1 MHRPGDKW
9 GDDPFFMINILRQE
23 ILTESPT
30 IVVKVG
36 TRILTDERGH
46 LSGSQIE
53 SFANQLA
60 EARQRG
66 FRMVLVS
73 SGAVGSGIGR
83 LGLPGRPTDLAQLQA
98 VAAVGQSALIEA
110 YNHHLE
116 KLGLHAAQILL
127 TADDL
132 EHRAKYLNVRNTLNA
147 LLEYGAIPI
156 INENDTLSVAELK
169 TTFGDNDRLAALVA
183 DLIHAPLLILLS
195 DIDGLYNGDPRNPE
209 SKLIETVH
217 RIDSSIQSLAFDRLT
232 GLSKGGMAS
241 KLRIAHQITHAGGSV
256 IIANGREPKIL
267 QKILNCEDFGTLFL
281 PQGTRMAARKQW
293 IGYAIMPRGRVVV
306 DDGCAKA
313 LVENGKSL
321 LPIGIREVEG
331 EFEHGDVLAVCTEDG
346 LEIARGFT
354 NYSSSD
360 LERIKGR
367 HSDEI
372 EAEFPDLLHYEEVMH
387 RDNLTLTTMG

>member
-1 MHRPGDKW
+1 
-9 GDDPFFMINILRQE
+9 MINILRQE

-36 TRILTDERGH
+36 TRILTDASGH
-46 LSGSQIE
+46 LSESQIE

-60 EARQRG
+60 EARAKG

-83 LGLPGRPTDLAQLQA
+83 LGLPGRPKDLAQLQA

-110 YNHHLE
+110 YNHFLE

-132 EHRAKYLNVRNTLNA
+132 EHRTKYLNVRNTLNA
-147 LLEYGAIPI
+147 LLEFGAIPI

-195 DIDGLYNGDPRNPE
+195 DIDGLYDGDPRKPGA
-209 SKLIETVH
+209 KLIPTVH
-217 RIDSSIQSLAFDRLT
+217 QIDASIQALAFDRLT

-241 KLRIAHQITHAGGSV
+241 KLRIAHQITNAGGAM

-267 QKILNCEDFGTLFL
+267 QKILNCEDYGTLFL

-293 IGYAIMPRGRVVV
+293 IGYAIFPRGRVLV
-306 DDGCAKA
+306 DDGCANA
-313 LVENGKSL
+313 LINKGKSL
-321 LPIGIREVEG
+321 LPIGIREVQG
-331 EFEHGDVLAVCTEDG
+331 DFDHGDVIAVCTLNG
-346 LEIARGFT
+346 LEIGRGLT
-354 NYSSSD
+354 NYSSSE
-360 LERIKGR
+360 LK
-367 HSDEI
+367 EI
-372 EAEFPDLLHYEEVMH
+372 QGKRSSEFEAEYEEVIH
-387 RDNLTLTTMG
+387 RDNLTLTNMIK

>member
-1 MHRPGDKW
+1 
-9 GDDPFFMINILRQE
+9 MIDILRQE

-46 LSGSQIE
+46 LSESQIE

-60 EARQRG
+60 EAKAKG
-66 FRMVLVS
+66 YRMVLVS

-83 LGLPGRPTDLAQLQA
+83 LGLSGRPTDLAQLQA

-110 YNHHLE
+110 YNHFLE

-132 EHRAKYLNVRNTLNA
+132 EHRTKYLNVRNTLNA

-156 INENDTLSVAELK
+156 INENDTLSVVELN

-195 DIDGLYNGDPRNPE
+195 DIDGLYDGDPKNPE
-209 SKLIETVH
+209 SNLIQTVH
-217 RIDSSIQSLAFDRLT
+217 QIDASIQALAFDRLT

-267 QKILNCEDFGTLFL
+267 QKILNCEEFGTLFL
-281 PQGTRMAARKQW
+281 PQGTKMTARKQW
-293 IGYAIMPRGRVVV
+293 IGYAIFPRGRVLV
-306 DDGCAKA
+306 DEGCARA

-331 EFEHGDVLAVCTEDG
+331 EFEPGDVIAVCSMDG
-346 LEIARGFT
+346 LEIGRGFT
-354 NYSSSD
+354 NYSSQD
-360 LERIKGR
+360 LAQIRGK
-367 HSDEI
+367 HSNEI
-372 EAEFPDLLHYEEVMH
+372 EKDFPEMKLYAEVIH
-387 RDNLTLTTMG
+387 RDNLTLTSMVS

>member
-1 MHRPGDKW
+1 
-9 GDDPFFMINILRQE
+9 MINILRQE

-36 TRILTDERGH
+36 TRILTDASGH
-46 LSGSQIE
+46 LSESQIE

-60 EARQRG
+60 EARAKG

-83 LGLPGRPTDLAQLQA
+83 LGLPGRPKDLAQLQA

-110 YNHHLE
+110 YNHFLE

-132 EHRAKYLNVRNTLNA
+132 EHRTKYLNVRNTLNA
-147 LLEYGAIPI
+147 LLEFGAIPI

-195 DIDGLYNGDPRNPE
+195 DIDGLYDGDPRKPGV
-209 SKLIETVH
+209 KLIPTVH
-217 RIDSSIQSLAFDRLT
+217 QIDASIQALAFDRLT

-241 KLRIAHQITHAGGSV
+241 KLRIAHQITNAGGAM

-267 QKILNCEDFGTLFL
+267 QKILNCEDYGTLFL

-293 IGYAIMPRGRVVV
+293 IGYAIFPRGRVLV
-306 DDGCAKA
+306 DDGCANA
-313 LVENGKSL
+313 LINKGKSL
-321 LPIGIREVEG
+321 LPIGVREVQG
-331 EFEHGDVLAVCTEDG
+331 DFDHGDVIAVCTLNG
-346 LEIARGFT
+346 LEIGRGLT
-354 NYSSSD
+354 NYSSSE
-360 LERIKGR
+360 LK
-367 HSDEI
+367 EI
-372 EAEFPDLLHYEEVMH
+372 QGKRSSEFEAEYEEVIH
-387 RDNLTLTTMG
+387 RDNLTLTNMAK

>member
-1 MHRPGDKW
+1 
-9 GDDPFFMINILRQE
+9 MIDILRQE

-46 LSGSQIE
+46 LSESQIE

-60 EARQRG
+60 EAKAKG
-66 FRMVLVS
+66 YRMVLVS

-83 LGLPGRPTDLAQLQA
+83 LGLSGRPTDLAQLQA

-110 YNHHLE
+110 YNHFLE

-127 TADDL
+127 TADGL
-132 EHRAKYLNVRNTLNA
+132 EHRTKYLNVRNTLNA

-156 INENDTLSVAELK
+156 INENDTLSVVELN

-195 DIDGLYNGDPRNPE
+195 DIDGLYDGDPKNPE
-209 SKLIETVH
+209 SNLIQTVH
-217 RIDSSIQSLAFDRLT
+217 QIDASIQALAFDRLT

-267 QKILNCEDFGTLFL
+267 QKILNCEEFGTLFL
-281 PQGTRMAARKQW
+281 PQGTKMTARKQW
-293 IGYAIMPRGRVVV
+293 IGYAIFPRGRVLV
-306 DDGCAKA
+306 DEGCARA

-331 EFEHGDVLAVCTEDG
+331 EFEPGDVIAVCSMDG
-346 LEIARGFT
+346 LEIGRGFT
-354 NYSSSD
+354 NYSSQD
-360 LERIKGR
+360 LAQIRGK
-367 HSDEI
+367 HSNEI
-372 EAEFPDLLHYEEVMH
+372 EKDFPEMKFYAEVIH
-387 RDNLTLTTMG
+387 RDNLTLTSMVS

>member
-1 MHRPGDKW
+1 
-9 GDDPFFMINILRQE
+9 MINILRQE

-36 TRILTDERGH
+36 TRILTDASGH
-46 LSGSQIE
+46 LSESQIE

-60 EARQRG
+60 EARAKG

-83 LGLPGRPTDLAQLQA
+83 LGLPGRPKDLAQLQA

-110 YNHHLE
+110 YNHFLE

-132 EHRAKYLNVRNTLNA
+132 EHRTKYLNVRNTLNA
-147 LLEYGAIPI
+147 LLEFGAIPI

-195 DIDGLYNGDPRNPE
+195 DIDGLYDGDPRKPGV
-209 SKLIETVH
+209 KLIPTVH
-217 RIDSSIQSLAFDRLT
+217 QIDASIQALAFDRLT

-241 KLRIAHQITHAGGSV
+241 KLRIAHQITNAGGAM

-267 QKILNCEDFGTLFL
+267 QKILNCEDYGTLFL

-293 IGYAIMPRGRVVV
+293 IGYAIFPRGRVLV
-306 DDGCAKA
+306 DDGCANA
-313 LVENGKSL
+313 LINKGKSL
-321 LPIGIREVEG
+321 LPIGVREVQG
-331 EFEHGDVLAVCTEDG
+331 DFDHGDVIAVCTLNG
-346 LEIARGFT
+346 LEIGRGFT
-354 NYSSSD
+354 NYSSAE
-360 LERIKGR
+360 LK
-367 HSDEI
+367 EI
-372 EAEFPDLLHYEEVMH
+372 QGKRSSEFEAEYEEVIH
-387 RDNLTLTTMG
+387 RDNLTLTNMAK

>member
-1 MHRPGDKW
+1 
-9 GDDPFFMINILRQE
+9 MINILRQE

-36 TRILTDERGH
+36 TRILTDASGH
-46 LSGSQIE
+46 LSESQIE

-60 EARQRG
+60 EARAKG
-66 FRMVLVS
+66 FRVVLVS

-83 LGLPGRPTDLAQLQA
+83 LGLSGRPKDLAQLQA

-110 YNHHLE
+110 YNHFLE

-127 TADDL
+127 TADDF
-132 EHRAKYLNVRNTLNA
+132 EHRTKYLNVRNTLNA
-147 LLEYGAIPI
+147 LLEFGAIPI

-195 DIDGLYNGDPRNPE
+195 DIDGLYDGDPRKPGV
-209 SKLIETVH
+209 KLIPTVH
-217 RIDSSIQSLAFDRLT
+217 QIDASIQALAFDRLT

-241 KLRIAHQITHAGGSV
+241 KLRIAHQITNAGGAM

-267 QKILNCEDFGTLFL
+267 QKILNCEDYGTLFL

-293 IGYAIMPRGRVVV
+293 IGYAIFPRGRVLV
-306 DDGCAKA
+306 DDGCADA
-313 LVENGKSL
+313 LIKKGKSL
-321 LPIGIREVEG
+321 LPIGVREVQG
-331 EFEHGDVLAVCTEDG
+331 DFDHGDVIAVCTLNG
-346 LEIARGFT
+346 LEIGRGFT
-354 NYSSSD
+354 NYSSAE
-360 LERIKGR
+360 LK
-367 HSDEI
+367 EI
-372 EAEFPDLLHYEEVMH
+372 QGKRSTEFEAEYEEVIH
-387 RDNLTLTTMG
+387 RDNLTLTNMIK

>member
-1 MHRPGDKW
+1 
-9 GDDPFFMINILRQE
+9 MINILRQE

-36 TRILTDERGH
+36 TRILTDASGH
-46 LSGSQIE
+46 LSESQIE

-60 EARQRG
+60 EARAKG

-83 LGLPGRPTDLAQLQA
+83 LGLPGRPKDLAQLQA

-110 YNHHLE
+110 YNHFLE

-132 EHRAKYLNVRNTLNA
+132 EHRTKYLNVRNTLNA
-147 LLEYGAIPI
+147 LLEFGAIPI

-195 DIDGLYNGDPRNPE
+195 DIDGLYDGDPRKPGV
-209 SKLIETVH
+209 KLIPTVH
-217 RIDSSIQSLAFDRLT
+217 QIDASIQALAFDRLT

-241 KLRIAHQITHAGGSV
+241 KLRIAHQITNAGGAM

-267 QKILNCEDFGTLFL
+267 QKIMNCEDYGTLFL

-293 IGYAIMPRGRVVV
+293 IGYAIFPRGRVLV
-306 DDGCAKA
+306 DDGCANA
-313 LVENGKSL
+313 LINKGKSL
-321 LPIGIREVEG
+321 LPIGVREVQG
-331 EFEHGDVLAVCTEDG
+331 DFDHGDVIAVCTLNG
-346 LEIARGFT
+346 LEIGRGLT
-354 NYSSSD
+354 NYSSSE
-360 LERIKGR
+360 LK
-367 HSDEI
+367 EI
-372 EAEFPDLLHYEEVMH
+372 QGKRSSEFEAEYEEVIH
-387 RDNLTLTTMG
+387 RDNLTLTNMAK

>member
-1 MHRPGDKW
+1 
-9 GDDPFFMINILRQE
+9 MINILRQE

-36 TRILTDERGH
+36 TRILTDASGH
-46 LSGSQIE
+46 LSESQIE

-60 EARQRG
+60 EARAKG
-66 FRMVLVS
+66 FRVVLVS

-83 LGLPGRPTDLAQLQA
+83 LGLSGRPKDLAQLQA

-110 YNHHLE
+110 YNHFLE

-127 TADDL
+127 TADDF
-132 EHRAKYLNVRNTLNA
+132 EHRTKYLNVRNTLNA
-147 LLEYGAIPI
+147 LLEFGAIPI

-195 DIDGLYNGDPRNPE
+195 DIDGLYDGDPRKPGA
-209 SKLIETVH
+209 KLIPTVH
-217 RIDSSIQSLAFDRLT
+217 QIDASIQALAFDRLT

-241 KLRIAHQITHAGGSV
+241 KLRIAHQITNAGGAM

-267 QKILNCEDFGTLFL
+267 QKILNCEDYGTLFL

-293 IGYAIMPRGRVVV
+293 IGYAIFPRGRVLV
-306 DDGCAKA
+306 DDGCANA
-313 LVENGKSL
+313 LIKKGKSL
-321 LPIGIREVEG
+321 LPIGVREVQG
-331 EFEHGDVLAVCTEDG
+331 DFDHGDVIAVCTLNG
-346 LEIARGFT
+346 LEIGRGLT
-354 NYSSSD
+354 NYSSSE
-360 LERIKGR
+360 LK
-367 HSDEI
+367 EI
-372 EAEFPDLLHYEEVMH
+372 QGKRSSEFEAEYEEVIH
-387 RDNLTLTTMG
+387 RDNLTLTNMIK

>member
-1 MHRPGDKW
+1 
-9 GDDPFFMINILRQE
+9 MINILRQE
-23 ILTESPT
+23 ILTEATT

-36 TRILTDERGH
+36 TRILTDASGH
-46 LSGSQIE
+46 LSESQIE

-60 EARQRG
+60 EARAKG

-83 LGLPGRPTDLAQLQA
+83 LGLPGRPKDLAQLQA

-110 YNHHLE
+110 YNHFLE

-132 EHRAKYLNVRNTLNA
+132 EHRTKYLNVRNTLNA
-147 LLEYGAIPI
+147 LLEFGAIPI

-195 DIDGLYNGDPRNPE
+195 DIDGLYDGDPRKPGV
-209 SKLIETVH
+209 KLIPTVH
-217 RIDSSIQSLAFDRLT
+217 QIDASIQALAFDRLT
-232 GLSKGGMAS
+232 GLSKGGMAR
-241 KLRIAHQITHAGGSV
+241 KLRIAHQITNAGGAM

-267 QKILNCEDFGTLFL
+267 QKILNCEDYGTLFL

-293 IGYAIMPRGRVVV
+293 IGYAIFPRGRVLV
-306 DDGCAKA
+306 DDGCANA
-313 LVENGKSL
+313 LINKGKSL
-321 LPIGIREVEG
+321 LPIGIREVQG
-331 EFEHGDVLAVCTEDG
+331 DFDHGDVIAVCTLNG
-346 LEIARGFT
+346 LEIGRGLT
-354 NYSSSD
+354 NYSSSE
-360 LERIKGR
+360 LK
-367 HSDEI
+367 EI
-372 EAEFPDLLHYEEVMH
+372 QGKRSSEFEAEYEEVIH
-387 RDNLTLTTMG
+387 RDNLTLTNMIK

>member
-1 MHRPGDKW
+1 
-9 GDDPFFMINILRQE
+9 MINILRQE

-36 TRILTDERGH
+36 TRILTDASGH
-46 LSGSQIE
+46 LSESQIE

-60 EARQRG
+60 EARAKG
-66 FRMVLVS
+66 YRMVLVS

-83 LGLPGRPTDLAQLQA
+83 LGLPGRPKDLAQLQA

-110 YNHHLE
+110 YNHFLE

-132 EHRAKYLNVRNTLNA
+132 EHRTKYLNVRNTLNA
-147 LLEYGAIPI
+147 LLEFGAIPI

-195 DIDGLYNGDPRNPE
+195 DIDGLYDGDPRKPGA
-209 SKLIETVH
+209 KLIPTVH
-217 RIDSSIQSLAFDRLT
+217 QIDASIQALAFDRLT

-241 KLRIAHQITHAGGSV
+241 KLRIAHQITNAGGAM

-267 QKILNCEDFGTLFL
+267 QKILNCEDYGTLFL

-293 IGYAIMPRGRVVV
+293 IGYAIFPRGRVLV
-306 DDGCAKA
+306 DDGCADA
-313 LVENGKSL
+313 LINKGKSL
-321 LPIGIREVEG
+321 LPIGVREVQG
-331 EFEHGDVLAVCTEDG
+331 DFDHGDVIAVCTLNG
-346 LEIARGFT
+346 LEIGRGLT
-354 NYSSSD
+354 NYSSSE
-360 LERIKGR
+360 LK
-367 HSDEI
+367 EI
-372 EAEFPDLLHYEEVMH
+372 QGKRSTEFEAEYEEVIH
-387 RDNLTLTTMG
+387 RDNLTLTKMKE

>member
-1 MHRPGDKW
+1 
-9 GDDPFFMINILRQE
+9 MINILRQE

-36 TRILTDERGH
+36 TRILTDASGH
-46 LSGSQIE
+46 LSESQIE

-60 EARQRG
+60 EARAKG

-83 LGLPGRPTDLAQLQA
+83 LGLPGRPKDLAQLQA

-110 YNHHLE
+110 YNHFLE

-132 EHRAKYLNVRNTLNA
+132 EHRTKYLNVRNTLNA
-147 LLEYGAIPI
+147 LLEFGAIPI

-195 DIDGLYNGDPRNPE
+195 DIDGLYDGDPRKPGV
-209 SKLIETVH
+209 KLIPTVH
-217 RIDSSIQSLAFDRLT
+217 QIDASIQALAFDRLT

-241 KLRIAHQITHAGGSV
+241 KLRIAHQITNAGGAM

-267 QKILNCEDFGTLFL
+267 QKILNCEDYGTLFL

-293 IGYAIMPRGRVVV
+293 IGYAIFPRGRVLV
-306 DDGCAKA
+306 DDGCADA
-313 LVENGKSL
+313 LINKGKSL

-331 EFEHGDVLAVCTEDG
+331 EFGHGDVIAICTLNG
-346 LEIARGFT
+346 LEIGRGLT
-354 NYSSSD
+354 NYSSSE
-360 LERIKGR
+360 LK
-367 HSDEI
+367 EI
-372 EAEFPDLLHYEEVMH
+372 QGKRSTEFEAEYEEVIH
-387 RDNLTLTTMG
+387 RDNLTLTNMIK

>member
-1 MHRPGDKW
+1 
-9 GDDPFFMINILRQE
+9 MINILRQE
-23 ILTESPT
+23 ILTEATT

-36 TRILTDERGH
+36 TRILTDASGH
-46 LSGSQIE
+46 LSESQIE

-60 EARQRG
+60 EARAKG

-83 LGLPGRPTDLAQLQA
+83 LGLPGRPKDLAQLQA

-110 YNHHLE
+110 YNHFLE

-132 EHRAKYLNVRNTLNA
+132 EHRTKYLNVRNTLNA
-147 LLEYGAIPI
+147 LLEFGAIPI

-195 DIDGLYNGDPRNPE
+195 DIDGLYDGDPRKPGV
-209 SKLIETVH
+209 KLIPTVH
-217 RIDSSIQSLAFDRLT
+217 QIDASIQALAFDRLT

-241 KLRIAHQITHAGGSV
+241 KLRIAHQITNAGGAM

-267 QKILNCEDFGTLFL
+267 QKILNCEDYGTLFL

-293 IGYAIMPRGRVVV
+293 IGYAIFPRGRVLV
-306 DDGCAKA
+306 DDGCANA
-313 LVENGKSL
+313 LINKGKSL
-321 LPIGIREVEG
+321 LPIGIREVQG
-331 EFEHGDVLAVCTEDG
+331 DFDHGDVIAVCTLNG
-346 LEIARGFT
+346 LEIGRGLT
-354 NYSSSD
+354 NYSSSE
-360 LERIKGR
+360 LK
-367 HSDEI
+367 EI
-372 EAEFPDLLHYEEVMH
+372 QGKRSSEFEAEYEEVIH
-387 RDNLTLTTMG
+387 RDNLTLTNMIK

>member
-1 MHRPGDKW
+1 
-9 GDDPFFMINILRQE
+9 MINILRQE

-36 TRILTDERGH
+36 TRILTDASGH
-46 LSGSQIE
+46 LSESQIE

-60 EARQRG
+60 EARAKG

-83 LGLPGRPTDLAQLQA
+83 LGLPGRPKDLAQLQA

-110 YNHHLE
+110 YNHFLE

-132 EHRAKYLNVRNTLNA
+132 EHRTKYLNVRNTLNA
-147 LLEYGAIPI
+147 LLEFGAIPI

-195 DIDGLYNGDPRNPE
+195 DIDGLYDGDPRKPGA
-209 SKLIETVH
+209 KLIPTVH
-217 RIDSSIQSLAFDRLT
+217 QIDASIQALAFDRLT

-241 KLRIAHQITHAGGSV
+241 KLRIAHQITNAGGAM

-267 QKILNCEDFGTLFL
+267 QKILNCEDYGTLFL

-293 IGYAIMPRGRVVV
+293 IGYAIFPRGRVLV
-306 DDGCAKA
+306 DDGCANA
-313 LVENGKSL
+313 LINKGKSL
-321 LPIGIREVEG
+321 LPIGVREVQG
-331 EFEHGDVLAVCTEDG
+331 DFDHGDVIAVCTLNG
-346 LEIARGFT
+346 LEIGRGLT
-354 NYSSSD
+354 NYSSSE
-360 LERIKGR
+360 LK
-367 HSDEI
+367 EI
-372 EAEFPDLLHYEEVMH
+372 QGKRSSEFEAEYEEVIH
-387 RDNLTLTTMG
+387 RDNLTLTNMAK

>member
-1 MHRPGDKW
+1 
-9 GDDPFFMINILRQE
+9 MINILRQE

-36 TRILTDERGH
+36 TRILTDASGH
-46 LSGSQIE
+46 LSESQIE

-60 EARQRG
+60 EARAKG
-66 FRMVLVS
+66 FRVVLVS

-83 LGLPGRPTDLAQLQA
+83 LGLSGRPKDLAQLQA

-110 YNHHLE
+110 YNHFLE

-127 TADDL
+127 TADDF
-132 EHRAKYLNVRNTLNA
+132 EHRTKYLNVRNTLNA
-147 LLEYGAIPI
+147 LLEFGAIPI

-195 DIDGLYNGDPRNPE
+195 DIDGLYDGDPRKPGV
-209 SKLIETVH
+209 KLIPTVH
-217 RIDSSIQSLAFDRLT
+217 QIDASIQALAFDRLT

-241 KLRIAHQITHAGGSV
+241 KLRIAHQITNAGGAM

-267 QKILNCEDFGTLFL
+267 QKILNCEDYGTLFL

-293 IGYAIMPRGRVVV
+293 IGYAIFPRGRVLV
-306 DDGCAKA
+306 DDGCADA
-313 LVENGKSL
+313 LIKKGKSL
-321 LPIGIREVEG
+321 LPIGVREVQG
-331 EFEHGDVLAVCTEDG
+331 DFDHGDVIAVCTLNG
-346 LEIARGFT
+346 LEIGRGLT
-354 NYSSSD
+354 NYSSSE
-360 LERIKGR
+360 LK
-367 HSDEI
+367 EI
-372 EAEFPDLLHYEEVMH
+372 QGKRSSEFEAEYEEVIH
-387 RDNLTLTTMG
+387 RDNLTLTNMIK

>member
-1 MHRPGDKW
+1 
-9 GDDPFFMINILRQE
+9 MINILRQE

-36 TRILTDERGH
+36 TRILTDASGH
-46 LSGSQIE
+46 LSESQIE

-60 EARQRG
+60 EARAKG
-66 FRMVLVS
+66 FRVVLVS

-83 LGLPGRPTDLAQLQA
+83 LGLSGRPKDLAQLQA

-110 YNHHLE
+110 YNHFLE

-127 TADDL
+127 TADDF
-132 EHRAKYLNVRNTLNA
+132 EHRTKYLNVRNTLNA
-147 LLEYGAIPI
+147 LLEFGAIPI

-195 DIDGLYNGDPRNPE
+195 DIDGLYDGDPRKPGA
-209 SKLIETVH
+209 KLIPTVH
-217 RIDSSIQSLAFDRLT
+217 QIDASIQALAFDRLT

-241 KLRIAHQITHAGGSV
+241 KLRIAHQITNAGGAM

-267 QKILNCEDFGTLFL
+267 QKILNCEDYGTLFL

-293 IGYAIMPRGRVVV
+293 IGYAIFPRGRVLV
-306 DDGCAKA
+306 DDGCADA
-313 LVENGKSL
+313 LIKKGKSL
-321 LPIGIREVEG
+321 LPIGVREVQG
-331 EFEHGDVLAVCTEDG
+331 DFDHGDVIAVCTLNG
-346 LEIARGFT
+346 LEIGRGLT
-354 NYSSSD
+354 NYSSSE
-360 LERIKGR
+360 LK
-367 HSDEI
+367 EI
-372 EAEFPDLLHYEEVMH
+372 QGKRSSEFEAEYEEVIH
-387 RDNLTLTTMG
+387 RDNLTLTNMIK

>member
-1 MHRPGDKW
+1 
-9 GDDPFFMINILRQE
+9 MINILRQE

-36 TRILTDERGH
+36 TRILTDASGH
-46 LSGSQIE
+46 LSESQIE

-60 EARQRG
+60 EARAKG
-66 FRMVLVS
+66 FRVVLVS

-83 LGLPGRPTDLAQLQA
+83 LGLSGRPKDLAQLQA

-110 YNHHLE
+110 YNHFLE

-127 TADDL
+127 TADDF
-132 EHRAKYLNVRNTLNA
+132 EHRTKYLNVRNTLNA
-147 LLEYGAIPI
+147 LLEFGAIPI

-195 DIDGLYNGDPRNPE
+195 DIDGLYDGDPRKPGA
-209 SKLIETVH
+209 KLIPTVH
-217 RIDSSIQSLAFDRLT
+217 QIDASIQALAFDRLT

-241 KLRIAHQITHAGGSV
+241 KLRIAHQITNAGGAM

-267 QKILNCEDFGTLFL
+267 QKILNCEDYGTLFL

-293 IGYAIMPRGRVVV
+293 IGYAIFPRGRVLV
-306 DDGCAKA
+306 DDGCADA
-313 LVENGKSL
+313 LIKKGKSL
-321 LPIGIREVEG
+321 LPIGVREVQG
-331 EFEHGDVLAVCTEDG
+331 DFDHGDVIAVCTLNG
-346 LEIARGFT
+346 LEIGRGLT
-354 NYSSSD
+354 NYSSAE
-360 LERIKGR
+360 LK
-367 HSDEI
+367 EI
-372 EAEFPDLLHYEEVMH
+372 QGKRSTEFEAEYEEVIH
-387 RDNLTLTTMG
+387 RDNLTLTNMAK

>member
-1 MHRPGDKW
+1 
-9 GDDPFFMINILRQE
+9 MINILRQE

-36 TRILTDERGH
+36 TRILTDASGH
-46 LSGSQIE
+46 LSESQIE

-60 EARQRG
+60 EARAKG
-66 FRMVLVS
+66 FRVVLVS

-83 LGLPGRPTDLAQLQA
+83 LGLSGRPKDLAQLQA

-110 YNHHLE
+110 YNHFLE

-127 TADDL
+127 TADDF
-132 EHRAKYLNVRNTLNA
+132 EHRTKYLNVRNTLNA
-147 LLEYGAIPI
+147 LLEFGAIPI

-195 DIDGLYNGDPRNPE
+195 DIDGLYDGDPRKPGV
-209 SKLIETVH
+209 KLIPTVH
-217 RIDSSIQSLAFDRLT
+217 QIDASIQALAFDRLT

-241 KLRIAHQITHAGGSV
+241 KLRIAHQITNAGGAM

-267 QKILNCEDFGTLFL
+267 QKILNCEDYGTLFL

-293 IGYAIMPRGRVVV
+293 IGYAIFPRGRVLV
-306 DDGCAKA
+306 DDGCADA
-313 LVENGKSL
+313 LINKGKSL
-321 LPIGIREVEG
+321 LPIGVREVQG
-331 EFEHGDVLAVCTEDG
+331 DFDHGDVIAVCTLNG
-346 LEIARGFT
+346 LEIGRGLT
-354 NYSSSD
+354 NYSSSE
-360 LERIKGR
+360 LK
-367 HSDEI
+367 EI
-372 EAEFPDLLHYEEVMH
+372 QGKRSSEFEAEYEEVIH
-387 RDNLTLTTMG
+387 RDNLTLTNMIK

>member
-1 MHRPGDKW
+1 ML
-9 GDDPFFMINILRQE
+9 NILRQE

-36 TRILTDERGH
+36 TRILTDASGH
-46 LSGSQIE
+46 LSESQIE

-60 EARQRG
+60 EARAKG

-83 LGLPGRPTDLAQLQA
+83 LGLPGRPKDLAQLQA

-110 YNHHLE
+110 YNHFLE

-132 EHRAKYLNVRNTLNA
+132 EHRTKYLNVRNTLNA
-147 LLEYGAIPI
+147 LLEFGAIPI

-195 DIDGLYNGDPRNPE
+195 DIDGLYDGDPRKPGA
-209 SKLIETVH
+209 KLIPTVH
-217 RIDSSIQSLAFDRLT
+217 QIDASIQALAFDRLT

-241 KLRIAHQITHAGGSV
+241 KLRIAHQITNAGGAM

-267 QKILNCEDFGTLFL
+267 QKILNCEDYGTLFL

-293 IGYAIMPRGRVVV
+293 IGYAIFPRGRVLV
-306 DDGCAKA
+306 DDGCANA
-313 LVENGKSL
+313 LINKGKSL
-321 LPIGIREVEG
+321 LPIGVREVQG
-331 EFEHGDVLAVCTEDG
+331 DFDHGDVIAVCTLNG
-346 LEIARGFT
+346 LEIGRGLT
-354 NYSSSD
+354 NYSSSE
-360 LERIKGR
+360 LK
-367 HSDEI
+367 EI
-372 EAEFPDLLHYEEVMH
+372 QGKRSSEFEAEYEEVIH
-387 RDNLTLTTMG
+387 RDNLTLTNMIK

>member
-1 MHRPGDKW
+1 
-9 GDDPFFMINILRQE
+9 MINILRQE
-23 ILTESPT
+23 ILTEATT

-36 TRILTDERGH
+36 TRILTDASGH
-46 LSGSQIE
+46 LSESQIE

-60 EARQRG
+60 EARAKG

-83 LGLPGRPTDLAQLQA
+83 LGLPGRPKDLAQLQA

-110 YNHHLE
+110 YNHFLE

-132 EHRAKYLNVRNTLNA
+132 EHRTKYLNVRNTLNA
-147 LLEYGAIPI
+147 LLEFGAIPI

-195 DIDGLYNGDPRNPE
+195 DIDGLYDGDPRKPGV
-209 SKLIETVH
+209 KLIPTVH
-217 RIDSSIQSLAFDRLT
+217 QIDASIQALAFDRLT

-241 KLRIAHQITHAGGSV
+241 KLRIAHQITNAGGAM

-267 QKILNCEDFGTLFL
+267 QKILNCEDYGTLFL

-293 IGYAIMPRGRVVV
+293 IGYAIFPRGRVLV
-306 DDGCAKA
+306 DDGCADA
-313 LVENGKSL
+313 LINKGKSL
-321 LPIGIREVEG
+321 LPIGVREVQG
-331 EFEHGDVLAVCTEDG
+331 DFDHGDVIAVCTLNG
-346 LEIARGFT
+346 LEIGRGLT
-354 NYSSSD
+354 NYSSSE
-360 LERIKGR
+360 LK
-367 HSDEI
+367 EI
-372 EAEFPDLLHYEEVMH
+372 QGKRSSEFEAEYEEVIH
-387 RDNLTLTTMG
+387 RDNLTLTNMAK

>member
-1 MHRPGDKW
+1 
-9 GDDPFFMINILRQE
+9 MIDILRQE

-36 TRILTDERGH
+36 TRILTDANGH
-46 LSGSQIE
+46 LNEAQVE

-60 EARQRG
+60 EARAKG

-83 LGLPGRPTDLAQLQA
+83 LGLSGRPTDLAQLQA

-110 YNHHLE
+110 YNHFLE

-132 EHRAKYLNVRNTLNA
+132 EHRTKYLNVRNTLNA
-147 LLEYGAIPI
+147 LLEFGAIPI

-195 DIDGLYNGDPRNPE
+195 DIDGLYDGDPRNPE
-209 SKLIETVH
+209 SQLIQTVH
-217 RIDSSIQSLAFDRLT
+217 QIDASIQALAFDRLT

-267 QKILNCEDFGTLFL
+267 QKIINCEEYGTLFL
-281 PQGTRMAARKQW
+281 PQGTKMAARKQW
-293 IGYAIMPRGRVVV
+293 IGYAIFPRGRVLV
-306 DDGCAKA
+306 DAGCAKA
-313 LVENGKSL
+313 LVRKGGSL
-321 LPIGIREVEG
+321 LPIGIRSVDG
-331 EFEHGDVLAVCTEDG
+331 DFESGDVVAICSMDG
-346 LEIARGFT
+346 LEIGRGLS
-354 NYSSSD
+354 NYSSAE
-360 LERIKGR
+360 LKQICGK

-372 EAEFPDLLHYEEVMH
+372 EKAFPNMRMYEEVVH
-387 RDNLTLTTMG
+387 RDNLTLTTFDS

>member
-1 MHRPGDKW
+1 
-9 GDDPFFMINILRQE
+9 MINILRQE

-36 TRILTDERGH
+36 TRILTDASGH
-46 LSGSQIE
+46 LSESQIE

-60 EARQRG
+60 EARAKG
-66 FRMVLVS
+66 FRVVLVS

-83 LGLPGRPTDLAQLQA
+83 LGLSGRPKDLAQLQA

-110 YNHHLE
+110 YNHFLE

-127 TADDL
+127 TADDF
-132 EHRAKYLNVRNTLNA
+132 EHRTKYLNVRNTLNA
-147 LLEYGAIPI
+147 LLEFGAIPI

-195 DIDGLYNGDPRNPE
+195 DIDGLYDGDPRKPGV
-209 SKLIETVH
+209 KLIPTVH
-217 RIDSSIQSLAFDRLT
+217 QIDASIQALAFDRLT

-241 KLRIAHQITHAGGSV
+241 KLRIAHQITNAGGAM

-267 QKILNCEDFGTLFL
+267 QKILNCEDYGTLFL

-293 IGYAIMPRGRVVV
+293 IGYAIFPRGRVLV
-306 DDGCAKA
+306 DDGCADA
-313 LVENGKSL
+313 LINKGKSL
-321 LPIGIREVEG
+321 LPIGVREVQG
-331 EFEHGDVLAVCTEDG
+331 DFDHGDVIAVCTLNG
-346 LEIARGFT
+346 LEIGRGLT
-354 NYSSSD
+354 NYSSSE
-360 LERIKGR
+360 LK
-367 HSDEI
+367 EI
-372 EAEFPDLLHYEEVMH
+372 QGKRSTEFEAEYEEVIH
-387 RDNLTLTTMG
+387 RDNLTLTNMIK

>member
-1 MHRPGDKW
+1 
-9 GDDPFFMINILRQE
+9 MIDILRQE
-23 ILTESPT
+23 ILTEAPT

-46 LSGSQIE
+46 LSESQIE

-60 EARQRG
+60 EAKAKG
-66 FRMVLVS
+66 YRMVLVS

-83 LGLPGRPTDLAQLQA
+83 LGLSGRPTDLAQLQA

-110 YNHHLE
+110 YNHFLE

-132 EHRAKYLNVRNTLNA
+132 EHRTKYLNVRNTLNA

-156 INENDTLSVAELK
+156 INENDTLSVVELN

-195 DIDGLYNGDPRNPE
+195 DIDGLYDGDPKNPK
-209 SKLIETVH
+209 SKLIQTVH
-217 RIDSSIQSLAFDRLT
+217 QIDASIQALAFDRLT

-267 QKILNCEDFGTLFL
+267 QKILNCEEFGTLFL
-281 PQGTRMAARKQW
+281 PHGARMTARKQW
-293 IGYAIMPRGRVVV
+293 IGYAIFPRGRVLV

-313 LVENGKSL
+313 LVEKGKSL
-321 LPIGIREVEG
+321 LPIGIREIEG
-331 EFEHGDVLAVCTEDG
+331 EFEQGDVIAVCSMNG
-346 LEIARGFT
+346 LEIGRGFT
-354 NYSSSD
+354 NYSSAD
-360 LERIKGR
+360 LTQICGM

-372 EAEFPDLLHYEEVMH
+372 EAAFPEMKLYAEVIH
-387 RDNLTLTTMG
+387 RDNLTLTTMVS

>member
-1 MHRPGDKW
+1 
-9 GDDPFFMINILRQE
+9 MINILRQE

-36 TRILTDERGH
+36 TRILTDASGH
-46 LSGSQIE
+46 LSESQIE

-60 EARQRG
+60 EARAKG

-83 LGLPGRPTDLAQLQA
+83 LGLPGRPKDLAQLQA

-110 YNHHLE
+110 YNHFLE

-132 EHRAKYLNVRNTLNA
+132 EHRTKYLNVRNTLNA
-147 LLEYGAIPI
+147 LLEFGAIPI

-195 DIDGLYNGDPRNPE
+195 DIDGLYDGDPRKPGV
-209 SKLIETVH
+209 KLIPTVH
-217 RIDSSIQSLAFDRLT
+217 QIDASIQALAFDRLT

-241 KLRIAHQITHAGGSV
+241 KLRIAHQITNAGGAM

-267 QKILNCEDFGTLFL
+267 QKILNCEDYGTLFL

-293 IGYAIMPRGRVVV
+293 IGYAIFPRGRVLV
-306 DDGCAKA
+306 DDGCADA
-313 LVENGKSL
+313 LINKGKSL
-321 LPIGIREVEG
+321 LPIGVREVQG
-331 EFEHGDVLAVCTEDG
+331 DFDHGDVIAVCTLNG
-346 LEIARGFT
+346 LEIGRGLT
-354 NYSSSD
+354 NYSSSE
-360 LERIKGR
+360 LK
-367 HSDEI
+367 EI
-372 EAEFPDLLHYEEVMH
+372 QGKRSSEFEAEYEEVIH
-387 RDNLTLTTMG
+387 RDNLTLTNMIK

>member
-1 MHRPGDKW
+1 
-9 GDDPFFMINILRQE
+9 MIDILRQE
-23 ILTESPT
+23 ILIEAPT

-36 TRILTDERGH
+36 TRILTDANGH
-46 LSGSQIE
+46 LSDSQIK
-53 SFANQLA
+53 SFASQLA
-60 EARQRG
+60 EAKAKG
-66 FRMVLVS
+66 FHMVLVS

-132 EHRAKYLNVRNTLNA
+132 EHRTRYLNVRNTLNA
-147 LLEYGAIPI
+147 LLELGAIPI

-195 DIDGLYNGDPRNPE
+195 DIDGLYDGDPRNPD
-209 SKLIETVH
+209 SRLIQTVH
-217 RIDSSIQSLAFDRLT
+217 QIDASVQALAFDRLT

-241 KLRIAHQITHAGGSV
+241 KLRIAHQITNAGGSL
-256 IIANGREPKIL
+256 IIANGREPAIL
-267 QKILNCEDFGTLFL
+267 QKILNCEEFGTLFL
-281 PQGTRMAARKQW
+281 PQGTKMAARKQW
-293 IGYAIMPRGRVVV
+293 IGYAVFPRGRVLV
-306 DDGCAKA
+306 DAGCAKA
-313 LVENGKSL
+313 LTEKGKSL
-321 LPIGIREVEG
+321 LPIGIRSVEG
-331 EFEHGDVLAVCTEDG
+331 EFEHGDVIAVCTEDG
-346 LEIARGFT
+346 LEIARGLT

-360 LERIKGR
+360 LARIRGKR
-367 HSDEI
+367 SSEI
-372 EAEFPDLLHYEEVMH
+372 EAEFPEMETYEEVVH
-387 RDNLTLTTMG
+387 RDNLTLTKMIS

>member
-1 MHRPGDKW
+1 
-9 GDDPFFMINILRQE
+9 
-23 ILTESPT
+23 
-30 IVVKVG
+30 
-36 TRILTDERGH
+36 
-46 LSGSQIE
+46 
-53 SFANQLA
+53 
-60 EARQRG
+60 EAKAKG
-66 FRMVLVS
+66 YRMVLVS

-83 LGLPGRPTDLAQLQA
+83 LGLSGRPTDLAQLQA

-110 YNHHLE
+110 YNHFLE

-132 EHRAKYLNVRNTLNA
+132 EHRTKYLNVRNTLNA

-156 INENDTLSVAELK
+156 INENDTLSVVELN

-195 DIDGLYNGDPRNPE
+195 DIDGLYDGDPKNPE
-209 SKLIETVH
+209 SNLIQTVH
-217 RIDSSIQSLAFDRLT
+217 QIDASIQALAFDRLT

-267 QKILNCEDFGTLFL
+267 QKILNCEEFGTLFL
-281 PQGTRMAARKQW
+281 PQGTKMTARKQW
-293 IGYAIMPRGRVVV
+293 IGYAIFPRGRVLV
-306 DDGCAKA
+306 DEGCARA

-331 EFEHGDVLAVCTEDG
+331 EFEPGDVIAVCSMDG
-346 LEIARGFT
+346 LEIGRGFT
-354 NYSSSD
+354 NYSSQD
-360 LERIKGR
+360 LAQIRGK
-367 HSDEI
+367 HSNEI
-372 EAEFPDLLHYEEVMH
+372 EKDFPEMKLYAEVIH
-387 RDNLTLTTMG
+387 RDNLTLTSMVS

>member
-1 MHRPGDKW
+1 
-9 GDDPFFMINILRQE
+9 MINILRQE

-36 TRILTDERGH
+36 TRILTDANGH
-46 LSGSQIE
+46 LSESQIE

-60 EARQRG
+60 EARAKG

-83 LGLPGRPTDLAQLQA
+83 LGLPGRPKDLAQLQA

-110 YNHHLE
+110 YNHFLE

-132 EHRAKYLNVRNTLNA
+132 EHRTKYLNVRNTLNA
-147 LLEYGAIPI
+147 LLEFGAIPI

-195 DIDGLYNGDPRNPE
+195 DIDGLYDGDPRKPGA
-209 SKLIETVH
+209 KLIPTVH
-217 RIDSSIQSLAFDRLT
+217 QIDASIQALAFDRLT

-241 KLRIAHQITHAGGSV
+241 KLRIAHQITNAGGAM

-267 QKILNCEDFGTLFL
+267 QKIMNCEDYGTLFL
-281 PQGTRMAARKQW
+281 PQGTRMTARKQW
-293 IGYAIMPRGRVVV
+293 IGYAIFPRGRVLV
-306 DDGCAKA
+306 DDGCVDA
-313 LVENGKSL
+313 LVNKGKSL
-321 LPIGIREVEG
+321 LPIGVREVEG
-331 EFEHGDVLAVCTEDG
+331 DFDHGDVIAVCSLDG
-346 LEIARGFT
+346 LEVGRGFT
-354 NYSSSD
+354 NYSSSE
-360 LERIKGR
+360 LK
-367 HSDEI
+367 EI
-372 EAEFPDLLHYEEVMH
+372 QGKRSSEFEAEYEEVIH
-387 RDNLTLTTMG
+387 RDNLTLTKMVK

>member
-1 MHRPGDKW
+1 
-9 GDDPFFMINILRQE
+9 MINILRQE

-36 TRILTDERGH
+36 TRILTDASGH
-46 LSGSQIE
+46 LSESQIE

-60 EARQRG
+60 EARAKG

-83 LGLPGRPTDLAQLQA
+83 LGLPGRPKDLAQLQA

-110 YNHHLE
+110 YNHFLE

-132 EHRAKYLNVRNTLNA
+132 EHRTKYLNVRNTLNA
-147 LLEYGAIPI
+147 LLEFGAIPI

-195 DIDGLYNGDPRNPE
+195 DIDGLYDGDPRKPGV
-209 SKLIETVH
+209 KLIPTVH
-217 RIDSSIQSLAFDRLT
+217 QIDASIQALAFDRLT

-241 KLRIAHQITHAGGSV
+241 KLRIAHQITNAGGAM

-267 QKILNCEDFGTLFL
+267 QKILNCEDYGTLFL

-293 IGYAIMPRGRVVV
+293 IGYAIFPRGRVLV
-306 DDGCAKA
+306 DDGCANA
-313 LVENGKSL
+313 LINKGKSL
-321 LPIGIREVEG
+321 LPIGVREVQG
-331 EFEHGDVLAVCTEDG
+331 DFDHGDVIAVCTLNG
-346 LEIARGFT
+346 LEIGRGLT
-354 NYSSSD
+354 NYSSSE
-360 LERIKGR
+360 LK
-367 HSDEI
+367 EI
-372 EAEFPDLLHYEEVMH
+372 QGKRSSEFEAEYEEVIH
-387 RDNLTLTTMG
+387 RDNLTLTNMIK

>member
-1 MHRPGDKW
+1 
-9 GDDPFFMINILRQE
+9 MINILRQE
-23 ILTESPT
+23 ILTEATT

-36 TRILTDERGH
+36 TRILTDASGH
-46 LSGSQIE
+46 LSESQIE

-60 EARQRG
+60 EARAKG

-83 LGLPGRPTDLAQLQA
+83 LGLPGRPKDLAQLQA

-110 YNHHLE
+110 YNHFLE

-132 EHRAKYLNVRNTLNA
+132 EHRTKYLNVRNTLNA
-147 LLEYGAIPI
+147 LLEFGAIPI

-195 DIDGLYNGDPRNPE
+195 DIDGLYDGDPRKPGV
-209 SKLIETVH
+209 KLIPTVH
-217 RIDSSIQSLAFDRLT
+217 QIDASIQALAFDRLT

-241 KLRIAHQITHAGGSV
+241 KLRIAHQITNAGGAM

-267 QKILNCEDFGTLFL
+267 QKILNCEDYGTLFL

-293 IGYAIMPRGRVVV
+293 IGYAIFPRGRVLV
-306 DDGCAKA
+306 DDGCANA
-313 LVENGKSL
+313 LINKGKSL
-321 LPIGIREVEG
+321 LPIGVREVQG
-331 EFEHGDVLAVCTEDG
+331 DFDHGDVIAVCTLNG
-346 LEIARGFT
+346 LEIGRGLT
-354 NYSSSD
+354 NYSSSE
-360 LERIKGR
+360 LK
-367 HSDEI
+367 EI
-372 EAEFPDLLHYEEVMH
+372 QGKRSSEFEAEYEEVIH
-387 RDNLTLTTMG
+387 RDNLTLTNMIK

>member
-1 MHRPGDKW
+1 
-9 GDDPFFMINILRQE
+9 MINILRQE

-36 TRILTDERGH
+36 TRILTDASGH
-46 LSGSQIE
+46 LSESQIE

-60 EARQRG
+60 EARAKG
-66 FRMVLVS
+66 FRVVLVS

-83 LGLPGRPTDLAQLQA
+83 LGLSGRPKDLAQLQA

-110 YNHHLE
+110 YNHFLE

-127 TADDL
+127 TADDF
-132 EHRAKYLNVRNTLNA
+132 EHRTKYLNVRNTLNA
-147 LLEYGAIPI
+147 LLEFGAIPI

-195 DIDGLYNGDPRNPE
+195 DIDGLYDGDPRKPGV
-209 SKLIETVH
+209 KLIPTVH
-217 RIDSSIQSLAFDRLT
+217 QIDASIQALAFDRLT

-241 KLRIAHQITHAGGSV
+241 KLRIAHQITNAGGAM

-267 QKILNCEDFGTLFL
+267 QKILNCEDYGTLFL

-293 IGYAIMPRGRVVV
+293 IGYAIFPRGRVLV
-306 DDGCAKA
+306 DDGCANA
-313 LVENGKSL
+313 LINKGKSL

-331 EFEHGDVLAVCTEDG
+331 DFDHGDVIAVCTLNG
-346 LEIARGFT
+346 LEIGRGFT
-354 NYSSSD
+354 NYSSAE
-360 LERIKGR
+360 LK
-367 HSDEI
+367 EI
-372 EAEFPDLLHYEEVMH
+372 QGKRSTEFEAEYEEVIH
-387 RDNLTLTTMG
+387 RDNLTLTNMAK

>member
-1 MHRPGDKW
+1 
-9 GDDPFFMINILRQE
+9 MIDILRQE
-23 ILTESPT
+23 ILTEAPT

-46 LSGSQIE
+46 LSESQIE

-60 EARQRG
+60 EAKAKG
-66 FRMVLVS
+66 YRMVLVS

-83 LGLPGRPTDLAQLQA
+83 LGLSGRPTDLAQLQA

-110 YNHHLE
+110 YNHFLE

-132 EHRAKYLNVRNTLNA
+132 EHRTKYLNVRNTLNA

-156 INENDTLSVAELK
+156 INENDTLSVVELN

-195 DIDGLYNGDPRNPE
+195 DIDGLYDGDPRNPD
-209 SKLIETVH
+209 SKLIQTVPQ
-217 RIDSSIQSLAFDRLT
+217 IDASIQALAFDRLT

-267 QKILNCEDFGTLFL
+267 QKILNCEEFGTLFL
-281 PQGTRMAARKQW
+281 PQGTRMTARKQW
-293 IGYAIMPRGRVVV
+293 IGYAIFPRGRVLV
-306 DDGCAKA
+306 DDGCARA

-321 LPIGIREVEG
+321 LPIGIREIEG
-331 EFEHGDVLAVCTEDG
+331 EFEQGDVIAVCSMNG
-346 LEIARGFT
+346 LEIGRGFT

-360 LERIKGR
+360 LTQICGM

-372 EAEFPDLLHYEEVMH
+372 EKAFPEMKLYAEVIH
-387 RDNLTLTTMG
+387 RDNLTLTTMVS

>member
-1 MHRPGDKW
+1 
-9 GDDPFFMINILRQE
+9 MINILRQE

-36 TRILTDERGH
+36 TRILTDASGH
-46 LSGSQIE
+46 LSESQIE

-60 EARQRG
+60 EARAKG
-66 FRMVLVS
+66 FRVVLVS

-83 LGLPGRPTDLAQLQA
+83 LGLSGRPKDLAQLQA

-110 YNHHLE
+110 YNHFLE

-127 TADDL
+127 TADDF
-132 EHRAKYLNVRNTLNA
+132 EHRTKYLNVRNTLNA
-147 LLEYGAIPI
+147 LLEFGAIPI

-195 DIDGLYNGDPRNPE
+195 DIDGLYDGDPRKPGV
-209 SKLIETVH
+209 KLIPTVH
-217 RIDSSIQSLAFDRLT
+217 QIDASIQALAFDRLT

-241 KLRIAHQITHAGGSV
+241 KLRIAHQITNAGGAM

-267 QKILNCEDFGTLFL
+267 QKILNCEDYGTLFL

-293 IGYAIMPRGRVVV
+293 IGYAIFPRGRVLV
-306 DDGCAKA
+306 DDGCADA
-313 LVENGKSL
+313 LINKGKSL
-321 LPIGIREVEG
+321 LPIGVREVQG
-331 EFEHGDVLAVCTEDG
+331 DFDHGDVIAVCTLNG
-346 LEIARGFT
+346 LEIGRGLT
-354 NYSSSD
+354 NYSSSE
-360 LERIKGR
+360 LK
-367 HSDEI
+367 EI
-372 EAEFPDLLHYEEVMH
+372 QGKRSTEFEAEYEEVIH
-387 RDNLTLTTMG
+387 RDNLTLTNMAK

>member
-1 MHRPGDKW
+1 
-9 GDDPFFMINILRQE
+9 MINILRQE

-36 TRILTDERGH
+36 TRILTDASGH
-46 LSGSQIE
+46 LSESQIE

-60 EARQRG
+60 EARAKG

-83 LGLPGRPTDLAQLQA
+83 LGLPGRPKDLAQLQA

-110 YNHHLE
+110 YNHFLE

-132 EHRAKYLNVRNTLNA
+132 EHRTKYLNVRNTLNA
-147 LLEYGAIPI
+147 LLEFGAIPI

-195 DIDGLYNGDPRNPE
+195 DIDGLYDGDPRKPGV
-209 SKLIETVH
+209 KLIPTVH
-217 RIDSSIQSLAFDRLT
+217 QIDASIQALAFDRLT

-241 KLRIAHQITHAGGSV
+241 KLRIAHQITNAGGAM

-267 QKILNCEDFGTLFL
+267 QKILNCEDYGTLFL

-293 IGYAIMPRGRVVV
+293 IGYAIFPRGRVLV
-306 DDGCAKA
+306 DDGCADA
-313 LVENGKSL
+313 LIHKGKSL
-321 LPIGIREVEG
+321 LPIGVREVQG
-331 EFEHGDVLAVCTEDG
+331 DFDHGDVIAVCTLNG
-346 LEIARGFT
+346 LEIGRGFT
-354 NYSSSD
+354 NYSSSE
-360 LERIKGR
+360 LK
-367 HSDEI
+367 EI
-372 EAEFPDLLHYEEVMH
+372 QGKRSSEFEAEYEEVIH
-387 RDNLTLTTMG
+387 RDNLTLTNMIK